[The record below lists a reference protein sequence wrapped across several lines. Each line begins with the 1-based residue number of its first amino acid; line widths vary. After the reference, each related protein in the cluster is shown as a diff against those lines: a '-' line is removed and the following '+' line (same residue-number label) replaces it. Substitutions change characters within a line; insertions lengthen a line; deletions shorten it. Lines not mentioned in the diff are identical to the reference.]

1 MGGCKMSDMN
11 DNSDNSDMNDTL
23 TGRPLYT
30 PKTNVCPFLLLRDG
44 RENHPIQNM
53 KMSLFTKDDR
63 IYAKMTSGALV
74 AHDIRTMGALS

>member
-11 DNSDNSDMNDTL
+11 DNSDMNDTL

-30 PKTNVCPFLLLRDG
+30 PKTNVCPFLSPCKGQR
-44 RENHPIQNM
+44 NTPIQNM
-53 KMSLFTKDDR
+53 KMPLFTKDDR
-63 IYAKMTSGALV
+63 ICAKMTSGAPV